1 MTDGTET
8 LNQAKAKQSPAIV
21 AEKLLKGVELVTDDT
36 DTVFRHNG
44 TFWEEL
50 SRSTLRQVALEAD
63 GKRSTRARREEIIDE
78 IRARSHIRGLS
89 WGRVGTN
96 EMPYRNGVLD
106 VITSQLRPHRP
117 EDYLERVLPWD
128 FRVDA
133 QAPVWQEALGE
144 WFGDQGDEE
153 GGAIRTLQ
161 EFFGYCCFSHAKY
174 KKGLLVYGPSD
185 TGKSL
190 IGFVLALMVGRDR
203 TCSLPLEQMDD
214 PQARAVIVGAALN
227 LITEISSNALI
238 ADGGFK
244 TLISTEE
251 PVMINAKY
259 KPPFNYYPTAKH
271 VFITNTLPGLNDR
284 TEAVLNRLAIIP
296 MMRVFKKIEKD
307 ERLPEKLADEIPGIL
322 AWSVKGAKRLLEQR
336 GQFSEVAAGADVID
350 ELRRNANPLIDFID
364 ERCVKDEHLSVP
376 LDDVTDAF
384 NAWGRSKRRPMSAWT
399 VGKLLRSAGHVV
411 KPVWYGKRT
420 RRALSGFRLLLEV
433 EMAPEVEVE
442 AVEP

>member
-1 MTDGTET
+1 MNGETET
-8 LNQAKAKQSPAIV
+8 LNQAKKKQSPAAV
-21 AEKLLKGVELVTDDT
+21 AEKLLQGVALVTDDT

-50 SRSTLRQVALEAD
+50 SKSTLRQVALEAD

-96 EMPYRNGVLD
+96 EVPCRNGVLD
-106 VITSQLRPHRP
+106 VITGKLRAHRP

-128 FRVDA
+128 YRAEA
-133 QAPVWQEALGE
+133 QAPAWQAALTE

-161 EFFGYCCFSHAKY
+161 EFFGYCCMSHAKY

-227 LITEISSNALI
+227 LITEIPSDALI

-259 KPPFNYYPTAKH
+259 KHPFNYYPTAKH

-296 MMRVFKKIEKD
+296 MLRVFKKDEKD

-322 AWSVKGAKRLLEQR
+322 AWAVQGAKRLLDQR

-350 ELRRNANPLIDFID
+350 ELRRSANPLIDFLE
-364 ERCVKDEHLSVP
+364 ERCVKAEGESVP
-376 LDDVTDAF
+376 LDEITDVF
-384 NAWGRSKRRPMSAWT
+384 NAWGRRKRRPMSSWV
-399 VGKLLRSAGHVV
+399 VGKLLRAAGHAVA
-411 KPVWYGKRT
+411 PIWHGKRT
-420 RRALSGFRLLLEV
+420 RRALLGFRLLPEDKS
-433 EMAPEVEVE
+433 APE
-442 AVEP
+442 AAPGADQ